1 MLRAWILLSIDSA
14 VKFIKLTE
22 SDRSIYLALDEILFL
37 QSKES
42 QTEIFLKNRNESLT
56 VKESLTEVIRNMK
69 EAKAPSSVPP
79 TDF

>member
-1 MLRAWILLSIDSA
+1 M
-14 VKFIKLTE
+14 KFIKLTE
-22 SDRSIYLALDEILFL
+22 SNRSIYLAVDEILFL

-69 EAKAPSSVPP
+69 ESKAPSTVPP
-79 TDF
+79 SDF

>member
-1 MLRAWILLSIDSA
+1 MNDPA
-14 VKFIKLTE
+14 VSFIKLTE
-22 SDRSIYLALDEILFL
+22 ANRSIRSIYLAVDEILFL

-69 EAKAPSSVPP
+69 EANAPSGVPP